1 MGSDVSLDRKWYD
14 VPDNAIFFVPNIGK
28 AATNWMC
35 KESDCGGSPPSTT
48 TAKPSTATTT
58 TPTTKAKLQGLDPT
72 ASPNTNTGRYYSEFC
87 IWRTMKGVNQ
97 CVPGGVEGETK
108 HIDCTA
114 KADID
119 RGVCGIDTCSKV
131 QNYLDNN
138 KDHTTRMWLNGQKIA
153 IREDDGSYT
162 TNCTYTAA
170 SSGKSLIASVAAS

>member
-97 CVPGGVEGETK
+97 CVPGGVEGEVT
-108 HIDCTA
+108 HIDCSN
-114 KADID
+114 KA
-119 RGVCGIDTCSKV
+119 
-131 QNYLDNN
+131 YA
-138 KDHTTRMWLNGQKIA
+138 TRMWLNGKTIF
-153 IREDDGSYT
+153 IRQDDGSYT

-170 SSGKSLIASVAAS
+170 